1 MENKYRSI
9 VEDIHTPAGL
19 NERVLLAAR
28 RQTAAQAEPERP
40 AKRRA
45 RPILRAAV
53 CAACALALA
62 AGTVRF
68 YPAERTEAAAGGE
81 TGAEAMA
88 PVLSFGLAAYAA
100 ETGELRAAGMD
111 GSLALESGSGAASG
125 KIGHFTGCLF
135 RVTGEG
141 IRTISLSVDRGGL
154 YRSRTL
160 TDLDTEDV
168 RRLFR
173 EEELGE
179 AVYSVY
185 GEDENGPMN
194 AEELTALGAAVTEDY
209 DPEASY
215 GFWVPQELYQMEDAQ
230 GDLRQSSWDSID
242 TFDGA
247 VLTVT
252 VAFEG
257 GAEQTQRYR
266 LSTGRLR
273 VEYDEDGK
281 LHLLPEWAEGED
293 LCVYGVLAEPV
304 AAGEA

>member
-1 MENKYRSI
+1 MENKYRNI
-9 VEDIHTPAGL
+9 MEDIHTPAGL

-28 RQTAAQAEPERP
+28 QRTAEQPARP
-40 AKRRA
+40 ARRRA

-53 CAACALALA
+53 CAACALALV
-62 AGTVRF
+62 AGTVRL
-68 YPAERTEAAAGGE
+68 YPAQQAEVSADGEAGPAV
-81 TGAEAMA
+81 MA

-111 GSLALESGSGAASG
+111 GSLALESGSGMASG

-141 IRTISLSVDRGGL
+141 IRTISLSVDQGGL

-168 RRLFR
+168 RQLFR
-173 EEELGE
+173 EEELGG
-179 AVYSVY
+179 VSYSVY

-209 DPEASY
+209 DPEVSY
-215 GFWVPQELYQMEDAQ
+215 GFWVPQELYSLEDAQ

-252 VAFEG
+252 VTFEG

-273 VEYDEDGK
+273 VEYDGDGRP
-281 LHLLPEWAEGED
+281 HILPEWAEDED
-293 LCVYGVLAEPV
+293 LFVYGVLAEPV
-304 AAGEA
+304 GAGEA

>member
-1 MENKYRSI
+1 MKNKYQTMM
-9 VEDIHTPAGL
+9 EDVHVPAGL
-19 NERVLLAAR
+19 NERVALAAR

-40 AKRRA
+40 AKRRV
-45 RPILRAAV
+45 RPILRTAV
-53 CAACALALA
+53 CAACALALVL
-62 AGTVRF
+62 GTVRF
-68 YPAERTEAAAGGE
+68 YPAERAERSAEGASGPAAAVPG
-81 TGAEAMA
+81 
-88 PVLSFGLAAYAA
+88 LSFGLVAYAA

-141 IRTISLSVDRGGL
+141 IQTISLSVDRGGL

-160 TDLDTEDV
+160 TGLDTEDV
-168 RRLFR
+168 RWLFR
-173 EEELGE
+173 EEEMGK

-194 AEELTALGAAVTEDY
+194 ADELTALGAAATEDY
-209 DPEASY
+209 DPEVSY
-215 GFWVPQELYQMEDAQ
+215 GFWVPQELYSLEDAQ

-247 VLTVT
+247 VLTVSVT
-252 VAFEG
+252 FEG

-281 LHLLPEWAEGED
+281 LHILPEWAEDED
-293 LCVYGVLAEPV
+293 LCVYGVLAEP
-304 AAGEA
+304 EN